1 MVSRNGIDYT
11 TNTAVFS
18 VSKAADLADL
28 PTMTTAGRDHKGTAL
43 EPVEPGS
50 LAYMTDGSDKIYV
63 LDGDTNEWK
72 ERQ

>member
-1 MVSRNGIDYT
+1 MVARNGIDYA

-28 PTMTTAGRDHKGTAL
+28 PTATTAGRDHRGTVL

-50 LAYMTDGSDKIYV
+50 LAYMTDGSGKTYV
-63 LDGDTNEWK
+63 LDGDTNTWK